1 MAYASLVIIFN
12 KKNEVLLLKRSE
24 KVDSFRGLWGFPGG
38 KREDGELSLEAA
50 VREVKEETDLDI
62 LKKDLTY
69 VFTMRRTPDKDILF
83 YITNQWK
90 GTVSIDW
97 ESQDY
102 AWRNPNDLGGEDMVP
117 TPKIVFD
124 LIKEWSKLF

>member
-62 LKKDLTY
+62 LKKDYNTDVTAHELENIVLDYDTHDTLSKKYGVSKDVIY
-69 VFTMRRTPDKDILF
+69 VAKSMFR
-83 YITNQWK
+83 
-90 GTVSIDW
+90 
-97 ESQDY
+97 
-102 AWRNPNDLGGEDMVP
+102 
-117 TPKIVFD
+117 
-124 LIKEWSKLF
+124 